1 MEATQILSSCCRL
14 SLGIVQPCA
23 GCRLSRSCISRI
35 WISRTRARPGQAA
48 PPRGAAGAPP
58 RPPCREGS
66 WISRRRKLDQPKV
79 VPIRGRDLAPPRVKV
94 RGVLGGR
101 LGGRSCR
108 GSSWSSCSGNNSG
121 RFFLRGI
128 GKDVLLLIEDTL
140 EVAKQTFA
148 IGGVVRRRGLRLCC
162 LGVGSQLR
170 GPSPSTWSVSAAWT
184 VTELSVS
191 VSTAWN

>member
-1 MEATQILSSCCRL
+1 MWP
-14 SLGIVQPCA
+14 V
-23 GCRLSRSCISRI
+23 
-35 WISRTRARPGQAA
+35 A

-108 GSSWSSCSGNNSG
+108 GSSWSLKPRLALKALHVHLKCETAAEEIF
-121 RFFLRGI
+121 RPLALRRLNLRI

-148 IGGVVRRRGLRLCC
+148 IGGVVRLRGLMLSLPGCAQRGL
-162 LGVGSQLR
+162 SQ
-170 GPSPSTWSVSAAWT
+170 
-184 VTELSVS
+184 
-191 VSTAWN
+191 N

>member
-1 MEATQILSSCCRL
+1 MHLKCETAAEEIFRPLAMRRL
-14 SLGIVQPCA
+14 
-23 GCRLSRSCISRI
+23 
-35 WISRTRARPGQAA
+35 
-48 PPRGAAGAPP
+48 
-58 RPPCREGS
+58 
-66 WISRRRKLDQPKV
+66 
-79 VPIRGRDLAPPRVKV
+79 
-94 RGVLGGR
+94 
-101 LGGRSCR
+101 
-108 GSSWSSCSGNNSG
+108 N
-121 RFFLRGI
+121 LRI

-170 GPSPSTWSVSAAWT
+170 GPSPSTWSVSAAWA